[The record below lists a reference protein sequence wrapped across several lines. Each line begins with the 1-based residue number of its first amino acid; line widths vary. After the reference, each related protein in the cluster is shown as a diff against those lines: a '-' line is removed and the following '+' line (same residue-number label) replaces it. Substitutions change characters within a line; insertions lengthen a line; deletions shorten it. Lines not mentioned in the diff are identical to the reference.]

1 MLFYDERS
9 KGGDAMQTMNISLPD
24 AMKHFIDAQVATGG
38 YSSTSEYVRALIR
51 DAQQRQAKARL
62 ETLLLEALDS
72 GDPTAMT
79 KEDWDAIRREGLARL
94 RVHSAAPP
102 DAP

>member
-1 MLFYDERS
+1 
-9 KGGDAMQTMNISLPD
+9 MQTMNISLPD
-24 AMKHFIDAQVATGG
+24 SMKHFIERQVAAGG
-38 YSSTSEYVRALIR
+38 YSSASEYVRALVR
-51 DAQQRQAKARL
+51 DEQQRQAKARL

-79 KEDWDAIRREGLARL
+79 REDWDALRREGLARL
-94 RVHSAAPP
+94 RARSATPP

>member
-1 MLFYDERS
+1 
-9 KGGDAMQTMNISLPD
+9 MQTMNISLPD
-24 AMKHFIDAQVATGG
+24 SMKHFIERQVAAGG
-38 YSSTSEYVRALIR
+38 YSSASEYVRALVR
-51 DAQQRQAKARL
+51 DEQQRQAKARL

-79 KEDWDAIRREGLARL
+79 REDWDTLRREGLARL
-94 RVHSAAPP
+94 RARSATPP